1 MGLNGTE
8 DNWQD
13 TGPPCTLCLISAEEM
28 RKTRNLVLGVGM
40 DLLISDVIGRRCVDK
55 VGFKA
60 GPSPDLPVC

>member
-1 MGLNGTE
+1 
-8 DNWQD
+8 
-13 TGPPCTLCLISAEEM
+13 
-28 RKTRNLVLGVGM
+28 VLGVGM